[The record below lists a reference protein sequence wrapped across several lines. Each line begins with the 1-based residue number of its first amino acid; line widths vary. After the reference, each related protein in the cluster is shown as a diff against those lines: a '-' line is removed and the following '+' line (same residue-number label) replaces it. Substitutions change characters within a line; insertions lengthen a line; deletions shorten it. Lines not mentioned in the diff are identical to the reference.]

1 MTAAVR
7 LCKTIY
13 ADDDYKETAHTGVV
27 RRTQTSELV
36 LWPVI
41 IDRIV
46 RRTFVFCWYRSLCWF
61 N

>member
-1 MTAAVR
+1 MTAAVMFF
-7 LCKTIY
+7 KTIN
-13 ADDDYKETAHTGVV
+13 ADGDYKETAYTGVI

-46 RRTFVFCWYRSLCWF
+46 RRTFVRF
-61 N
+61 